1 LSLPGG
7 SANEI
12 GPATT
17 LDPEHHP
24 APHVPHTDSMRV
36 ILFRHGPAGRR
47 DPARWPNDGE
57 RPLTKRGAE
66 RTEEAAH
73 GLARFTRG
81 ETQIWSSAL
90 VRAHS
95 TATLARGALELEA
108 PVEWL
113 DALAPGGSYR
123 ELLIRLGAVE
133 SGACVVVVGHE
144 PDLGKLAGM
153 LLFGAPARSLPLKKA
168 GACVIDF
175 TGPVEP
181 GAGHLYAFLPPRM
194 LRRIARHK
202 SSV

>member
-1 LSLPGG
+1 
-7 SANEI
+7 
-12 GPATT
+12 
-17 LDPEHHP
+17 
-24 APHVPHTDSMRV
+24 MRV
-36 ILFRHGPAGRR
+36 ILFRHGPAGQR
-47 DPARWPNDGE
+47 DPARWPEDGE
-57 RPLTKRGAE
+57 RPLTRRGGE

-81 ETQIWSSAL
+81 ETQVWTSPL
-90 VRAHS
+90 NRAHS
-95 TATLARGALELEA
+95 TAGLVRGALELEP

-123 ELLIRLGAVE
+123 ELLIRLAAIE
-133 SGACVVVVGHE
+133 SGACVVLVGHE

-181 GAGHLYAFLPPRM
+181 GAGHLYAFLPPRT
-194 LRRIARHK
+194 LRRIARRR
-202 SSV
+202 SQV

>member
-1 LSLPGG
+1 
-7 SANEI
+7 
-12 GPATT
+12 
-17 LDPEHHP
+17 
-24 APHVPHTDSMRV
+24 MRV

-47 DPARWPNDGE
+47 DPARWPDDGE
-57 RPLTKRGAE
+57 RPLTRRGSE
-66 RTEEAAH
+66 RTEEGAH

-81 ETQIWSSAL
+81 ETQVWSSPL
-90 VRAHS
+90 TRAHS
-95 TATLARGALELEA
+95 TAALVRGALELDA

-123 ELLIRLGAVE
+123 ELLIRLAAIE
-133 SGACVVVVGHE
+133 SGVCVVLVGHE

-181 GAGHLYAFLPPRM
+181 GAGHLYAFLPPRT
-194 LRRIARHK
+194 LRRIARRK